1 MVATFVNKYVDYVSD
16 DLFSQVLAFRSCAAE
31 SIRMAQAN
39 NKNVKELLN
48 FTIQLDLISSF
59 NDSVVSPGNEVMR
72 GGTIWIS
79 SPPLPGIVFSSETV
93 LICLREF

>member
-1 MVATFVNKYVDYVSD
+1 MVATFVNNYADFE
-16 DLFSQVLAFRSCAAE
+16 DLFIQVLAFRSCAAE

-59 NDSVVSPGNEVMR
+59 NDSVVSPGNEVR
-72 GGTIWIS
+72 AQYEFP
-79 SPPLPGIVFSSETV
+79 SPPLPGVLFSSETV